1 MPLVSNGAEQETI
14 NAHEFSH
21 THINAA
27 VRAQRALLPT
37 ISARFTELY
46 VRAALL
52 WGGALDKHQRHLW
65 IYFTSDA
72 SKPSD
77 SFKILSF

>member
-1 MPLVSNGAEQETI
+1 M
-14 NAHEFSH
+14 H
-21 THINAA
+21 TNSRMYAYAA
-27 VRAQRALLPT
+27 VRAQHALLPT

-65 IYFTSDA
+65 ISFTSDA
-72 SKPSD
+72 CKPCD
-77 SFKILSF
+77 TFKILS